1 MRGAAAHSQRR
12 ADLPSPLPPR
22 AERVAGRGRGWGAPL
37 AQCKRLSHLQI
48 RSKSSPP
55 TPSAF
60 ATLTRPTLPANGR
73 EGRQRNRPRIVM
85 NSHSDDPQAEVFAFL
100 GDPTTH
106 GMMFADEEVKRIDT
120 HAAVIFL
127 AGNQA
132 FKVKRRVR
140 FPYLDF
146 STLEKRK
153 AACEAELAVNRAL
166 APELYRG
173 VVPITREE
181 NGELALAGAG
191 TPVEWAVEMAR
202 FDETATLDQV
212 AERGELD
219 LALADTLAR
228 VVAAAH
234 A

>member
-1 MRGAAAHSQRR
+1 M
-12 ADLPSPLPPR
+12 
-22 AERVAGRGRGWGAPL
+22 
-37 AQCKRLSHLQI
+37 
-48 RSKSSPP
+48 
-55 TPSAF
+55 T
-60 ATLTRPTLPANGR
+60 
-73 EGRQRNRPRIVM
+73 
-85 NSHSDDPQAEVFAFL
+85 SDDPQAEIFAFL
-100 GDPTTH
+100 ADPATH
-106 GMMFADEEVKRIDT
+106 GIMFADEEVKRIDT
-120 HAAVIFL
+120 HAAVVFL

-146 STLEKRK
+146 STAEKRK

-181 NGELALAGAG
+181 NGELALAGSG

-212 AERGELD
+212 AERGGLD

-234 A
+234 AKAPVADAQDWPKRLFDWIEQNRGELNQHPDMFEPKDVEACSRQSRAALRRHEPLLRERGSAGLVRRGHGDLHLRHLPLPHRT